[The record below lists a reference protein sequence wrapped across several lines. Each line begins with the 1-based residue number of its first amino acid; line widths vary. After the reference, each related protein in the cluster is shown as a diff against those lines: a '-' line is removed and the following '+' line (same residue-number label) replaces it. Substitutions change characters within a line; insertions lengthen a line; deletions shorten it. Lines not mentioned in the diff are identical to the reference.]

1 MTPMKALV
9 ITFLLFVIVL
19 FVLVAYS
26 LCVMAK
32 DEDDAEQA
40 EWIRDQNKR
49 GGNGGGEENAQ
60 VPRVGLCIRSNLNFI
75 MKWPCY
81 SGPFE

>member
-1 MTPMKALV
+1 MAPARVHRKGVTPMKALV

-49 GGNGGGEENAQ
+49 GWERRGEVNCTVSRAGI
-60 VPRVGLCIRSNLNFI
+60 V
-75 MKWPCY
+75 
-81 SGPFE
+81 

>member
-1 MTPMKALV
+1 MVKTFVIFLCVSALV
-9 ITFLLFVIVL
+9 LTAV
-19 FVLVAYS
+19 VAYS

-49 GGNGGGEENAQ
+49 GGNGGE
-60 VPRVGLCIRSNLNFI
+60 
-75 MKWPCY
+75 K
-81 SGPFE
+81 

>member
-1 MTPMKALV
+1 MDG
-9 ITFLLFVIVL
+9 
-19 FVLVAYS
+19 LVAYS

-49 GGNGGGEENAQ
+49 GGNGGE
-60 VPRVGLCIRSNLNFI
+60 
-75 MKWPCY
+75 K
-81 SGPFE
+81 